1 MQAVGGTVKAGLV
14 VPDTPLPEGTRVE
27 IFYHEAL
34 SPNVAQATAS
44 NGAATSVATD
54 TARRAEEPIA
64 SEIAPEVEADLDFW
78 YRNGAPLMNRIA
90 TVNSQA
96 AMAGR
101 LLDGQVATGRVIP
114 APPDSRQQLRWK
126 FSWRWAAAV
135 GVVLLILVIARLFT
149 VRNSDAVSIRQRVVK
164 GQIIEMTADAHTDA
178 AGAMRALSSELW
190 RSPRVKEVVLYY
202 GQPHNLLIYDR
213 QSNSLT
219 AIPGVPNH
227 DSPCGTLASGPH
239 FNKVTDEIVHR
250 VAEDGVGIDGIRR
263 FCGAPE
269 QTVENSCT

>member
-1 MQAVGGTVKAGLV
+1 MQAVGGTVKAGVV

-34 SPNVAQATAS
+34 SPNVAQAAAP
-44 NGAATSVATD
+44 NGAAIG
-54 TARRAEEPIA
+54 TAHRVEEPV
-64 SEIAPEVEADLDFW
+64 SPEVEADLDFW
-78 YRNGAPLMNRIA
+78 YRTGAPLMNRIA
-90 TVNSQA
+90 TVNGNASNA
-96 AMAGR
+96 AVAGH
-101 LLDGQVATGRVIP
+101 LLDGQLTTGRVVP
-114 APPDSRQQLRWK
+114 APPDSRQHNRQWLRWK
-126 FSWRWAAAV
+126 GSWHWIAALVAT
-135 GVVLLILVIARLFT
+135 LLIGTLARLLIVSHSDT
-149 VRNSDAVSIRQRVVK
+149 VAIRKRVVK
-164 GQIIEMTADAHTDA
+164 GQIIEITADAHTDA
-178 AGAMRALSSELW
+178 TGAMRALSSELW

-213 QSNSLT
+213 QSQSLT

-250 VAEDGVGIDGIRR
+250 VAEDGVGIEGIRS

-269 QTVENSCT
+269 QTVENSCA